1 MSVDM
6 IEGETAKLEK
16 QMEDSSES
24 GEKVGSVGQV
34 ASVTSA

>member
-1 MSVDM
+1 VLM
-6 IEGETAKLEK
+6 ER